1 MITTIEVVDFVR
13 ETTPPPAA
21 LDRAVA
27 ELGRFRQAAR
37 RGSDTAPVRTLKQ
50 VAVRPSSLLWT
61 AWIDGAAAAAV
72 RDRPAW
78 VAVCAAANA
87 LASDDGA
94 AAEAIAIGEV
104 VADRIRADLGD
115 AHSESGW
122 SVQATAGAIGAAAAA
137 GRALDLKVGH
147 LHHLIGIC
155 ATQAAG
161 LAAAAD
167 TDTGPVQI
175 GKAAANAVEAALL
188 SRNGF
193 TSAALPL
200 EGRRGLFALMS
211 SLSGAEVQEEE
222 KAQPARLGEAWLA
235 MG

>member
-1 MITTIEVVDFVR
+1 MITTTEVVDFVR
-13 ETTPPPAA
+13 ETTPPHAA

-37 RGSDTAPVRTLKQ
+37 RGSDTAPVRALKQ
-50 VAVRPSSLLWT
+50 VAVRPSSLLWA

-72 RDRPAW
+72 PDRPAW

-87 LASDDGA
+87 LAADDA
-94 AAEAIAIGEV
+94 TAAEAIAIGDV
-104 VADRIRADLGD
+104 VADRVCADLGD
-115 AHSESGW
+115 AHNEVGW
-122 SVQATAGAIGAAAAA
+122 CVQATAGAIGAAAAA

-161 LAAAAD
+161 LAAAAE
-167 TDTGPVQI
+167 TDTGPVQT

-211 SLSGAEVQEEE
+211 ALSGAEEQEKE
-222 KAQPARLGEAWLA
+222 KARPARLGEAWLA
-235 MG
+235 TG